1 MYPGFGQGKDDEKL
15 NWKRKALSLLLSA
28 SLVASL
34 AAPAL
39 AMTPPTDSAVPDTLA
54 DGFSDDPTRYEIYPV
69 PHHIEYPSDTTKIV
83 PTSTVNVVAEENI
96 DSYTLAFLRA
106 ILSDYG
112 LTMNQTDK
120 IVSGQTNI
128 LLGIHGSEGKAD
140 TAAPEP
146 KTYSD
151 LFTSYD
157 KVVDGKYDPYLMAVT
172 ADEPRGTITILG
184 ADSDG
189 VYCGLATLQMMF
201 SSFAGRYLLPV
212 TIEDYSNSRFRGF
225 IEGFYGGFDYTG
237 RESQMRSIRDVKG
250 NLYVFASKTDPYH
263 AGSWDKLYPED
274 ELKQI
279 AHLVQVGEET
289 KVDYAWSV
297 HIGKGGFFNSASSDP
312 NSGEQ
317 YTKYLENVKKLEAKF
332 QQLYDVGVRNFHIL
346 NDDYNSGTNS
356 DVVALLNTMNEWLKE
371 KGCGPLV
378 YCCKGYNTAWAGN
391 GAELNALQGLD
402 DDIYLYWTG
411 ADVNSPINQSNVNWP
426 HDKSDHYTVTWLNYP
441 CSEHAKSGMFLGD
454 ISHYVSNADG
464 LTNNLGILSNPVN
477 YPEANKVAYFQLL
490 SWAWNR
496 DSYSTYITQ
505 LWEDCF
511 KYLQPEVYDSYL
523 TIARNVS
530 NCPDSGRIPNGFPES
545 EYLKDKLAAVQ
556 EKVLSGS
563 GDLKNDPDVQAL
575 LDEFAHIL
583 SAVEDFRD
591 NCANAALVKEL
602 EPWLKSLSGVAQAGK
617 GGLEAAIALADGN
630 LEGAWAGFSSASLGL
645 DQWDNYDTPNYA
657 GTKAKAGSK
666 RLQPFA
672 SKVVEYVGAE
682 LNTALNPGGLGGGE
696 PTFYGRL
703 GGKNLSATANSDKMF
718 DGKDGTYA
726 AFDSGYVQQQGDYFG
741 VDLGKVQTVTNIR
754 ILQGADDSDHNYF
767 HKAVLQCSANGK
779 DWVELTGRVNAQ
791 EICYEKPVS
800 ARYVR
805 LYLEEIGYP
814 NPDDSGYK
822 PDYWTRVREFTV
834 KTAGEGGLY
843 TSVEVPESAKVTEDG
858 GVYTLSGLSN
868 ITLAPGGYVGL
879 DLGEVMG
886 VKSISAEDLD
896 GCLTLQYSA
905 NGLVWTAYGV
915 EPSPFSA
922 RYCRIVNLG
931 EEAVTGTLPDLEVT
945 LSDPKLTPSMV
956 KTNVNTVNAGTWA
969 NVFDGDVSTYV
980 QTKTNQAEG
989 QYFIFDLGA
998 SVPIYDLKFYTH
1010 ESNDYIYYM
1019 DIALGN
1025 SSSPDGDWTTI
1036 GTVDN
1041 DTQMDPPYRTFSCDG
1056 GGREAR
1062 YLKLTVTKAP
1072 PKNQWLILN
1081 EIEINKAHQQS
1092 SSLGAFSGS
1101 PAGDFEKTMDGQL
1114 STIFAP
1120 GAVTESGGYLQ
1131 YLISEDN
1138 DISSVKILQE
1148 SGSVCDAA
1156 VKVQTADGQWHE
1168 LGTLDMAVS
1177 VFDTAGLGG
1186 LTALRLE
1193 WKPGTSPAIAE
1204 IILVSEEGSA
1214 PANQAPAVLPS
1225 IFEVSPVDDTSIEVN
1240 FGTPEDMVG
1249 LPVQGEVTLS
1259 GGQKMVLPLEWSC
1272 EDYNAEQPGKY
1283 TFTGTYDLTGL
1294 NLTNPG
1300 GFTVTGQVTVRQ
1312 DPSVEPEE
1320 PEPAPSGTPI
1330 DLTTGCQVTASGNE
1344 TTAYPATNLV
1354 DGNSGTRW
1362 SAAPNM
1368 KAKDDRNPENQTP
1381 GVEWVYF
1388 DLSTGTAM
1396 SGGYQ
1401 ENEPIYLTEIT
1412 VKDTAQNKAWPT
1424 DYEIQVSDT
1433 AKENSWKTVATFHCD
1448 SADHKGTED
1457 QVTELDP
1464 NTAQGR
1470 YLRILV
1476 NGMNI
1481 YADAATAVSID
1492 DVVVMGYQADA
1503 DPALQAI
1510 TLAAG
1515 QTVDLIHDTDD
1526 GEARGVYVSG
1536 REVANQQGPEWAVDR
1551 DENTHWSSNGMN
1563 SGQSQETE
1571 IPSWIVVDLGENVK
1585 DISSVRMHFNAKV
1598 WPEKLL
1604 VQVAGSEFEP
1614 QDFSAQNVFNNSQ
1627 GHQLADGTITED
1639 NAKEDNVWTTI
1650 AEKEYSDLKD
1660 APDITIDAL
1669 ENIPEGTRYLRV
1681 YFESLNRKAPAG
1693 RCIGL
1698 KELNVYGTRSAPV
1711 VTENPNIERV
1721 VPVVATAVTGK
1732 VDEAR
1737 LPNRVVAELADG
1749 SRVALEVEWSLD
1761 KVGESPTEETP
1772 VILTG
1777 SITLPSDGSVTNT
1790 DGKDAKLALTLTS
1803 EPQADG
1809 NIPVKINPSTL
1820 TVAAGTEFGELNL
1833 PEEVSVWLD
1842 NGLAVV
1848 CPVYWNES
1856 TYNPDLMETQTII
1869 GTYTSRIKTQ
1879 AAEIFGEVSIE
1890 VTPVRSAPEDVTV
1903 SFDSNGGT
1911 PVATQTVEYNTP
1923 VNKPEDP
1930 TRDGFTFEGWYLDYG
1945 LERPWDF
1952 DRKVTSS
1959 LTLYAKWTEDTSSG
1973 DTSDDSP
1980 NSSGSS
1986 SYRVRASV
1994 RGDGSVELSSS
2005 RPRVGQTVTVSIVP
2019 GEGMYLAQIRAV
2031 TTDGKTV
2038 ALTKVS
2044 ESRYTFVQPRGAVT
2058 VSVIFLP
2065 LSGGEETR
2073 FSDVE
2078 PSAWYAE
2085 AVRFVVEQG
2094 VMQGVGGGRFDPSG
2108 VMNRSMLVTML
2119 HRLAGEPDGGT
2130 ASFTDVPT
2138 GTWYSDAVA
2147 WAASA
2152 ELTGGYGDGRFG
2164 PTDAVTREQVA
2175 ALLFRYAQ
2183 LQKLELAAEQS
2194 VPDFSDAASVSGW
2207 AKEAMDWAVRTG
2219 LLSGKNGG
2227 ILDPQGTATRAEVA
2241 TILMRFIQST
2251 AETE

>member
-1 MYPGFGQGKDDEKL
+1 M

-28 SLVASL
+28 ALVSSL

-69 PHHIEYPSDTTKIV
+69 PHHIEYPSDAAKIV
-83 PTSTVNVVAEENI
+83 PTSTVNVIAEEGI
-96 DSYTLAFLRA
+96 DSYTLAFLRE
-106 ILSDYG
+106 ILSSYG

-120 IVSGQTNI
+120 IASGQTNI
-128 LLGIHGSEGKAD
+128 LLGIHGSEGTAD
-140 TAAPEP
+140 AAAPEP
-146 KTYSD
+146 KTYDD

-172 ADEPRGTITILG
+172 ADEPRGTITIVG

-201 SSFAGRYLLPV
+201 SSFSGRYLLPV

-225 IEGFYGGFDYTG
+225 VEGFYGGFDYVG

-250 NLYVFASKTDPYH
+250 NMYVFASKNDRYH
-263 AGSWDKLYPED
+263 AEDWDKLYPED

-297 HIGKGGFFNSASSDP
+297 HIGKGGFFNGASSDP
-312 NSGEQ
+312 DSGTKYE
-317 YTKYLENVKKLEAKF
+317 KYLENVEKLEVKF

-346 NDDYNSGTNS
+346 NDDYNSGTNA
-356 DVVALLNTMNEWLKE
+356 DVVALLNTMNGWLKE

-391 GAELNALQGLD
+391 GAELNALQELD
-402 DDIYLYWTG
+402 EDIYLYWTG
-411 ADVNSPINQSNVNWP
+411 ADVNSPINQDNVNWP
-426 HDKSDHYTVTWLNYP
+426 HSKSGHYTVTWLNYP

-523 TIARNVS
+523 AIARNVS

-682 LNTALNPGGLGGGE
+682 LNTALNPGGLGGGA

-703 GGKNLSATANSDKMF
+703 GGKNLSATANSDRMF

-754 ILQGADDSDHNYF
+754 ILQGADDSDQNYF

-791 EICYEKPVS
+791 EIHYERPIS

-834 KTAGEGGLY
+834 ETAGEGGLY
-843 TSVEVPESAKVTEDG
+843 TSVEVPESTKVTEDG

-868 ITLAPGGYVGL
+868 VTLAPGGYVGL
-879 DLGEVMG
+879 DLGEVVG
-886 VKSISAEDLD
+886 VKSISAKDLD
-896 GCLTLQYSA
+896 GSLTLQYSA
-905 NGLVWTAYGV
+905 NGLVWTVCGA

-922 RYCRIVNLG
+922 RYCRVVNLG
-931 EEAVTGTLPDLEVT
+931 EEAVTETLPDLEVT

-956 KTNVNTVNAGTWA
+956 KTNVNTVNAGAWA

-998 SVPIYDLKFYTH
+998 SVPVYDLKFYTH

-1019 DIALGN
+1019 DIAIGN
-1025 SSSPDGDWTTI
+1025 SSSPDGEWTTI

-1041 DTQMDPPYRTFSCDG
+1041 NTQMDPPYRTFSCDG

-1062 YLKLTVTKAP
+1062 YLKLTVTQAP

-1081 EIEINKAHQQS
+1081 EIEINKARQQS

-1101 PAGDFEKTMDGQL
+1101 PVGDFEKTMDGQL

-1168 LGTLDMAVS
+1168 LGALDMAVS

-1204 IILVSEEGSA
+1204 IILLSDEGTASA
-1214 PANQAPAVLPS
+1214 DQAPAVLPS
-1225 IFEVSPVDDTSIEVN
+1225 IFEVSPVKDTSIEVN
-1240 FGTPEDMVG
+1240 FGTPENMVG
-1249 LPVQGEVTLS
+1249 LPVQGVVTLS
-1259 GGQKMVLPLEWSC
+1259 GGQRMVLPLEWSC
-1272 EDYNAEQPGKY
+1272 EDYDAEQPGKY
-1283 TFTGTYDLTGL
+1283 TFTGAYDLTGL

-1312 DPSVEPEE
+1312 DPDAVPEE

-1330 DLTTGCQVTASGNE
+1330 DLTTSCQVTASGTEQNNDQWAPE
-1344 TTAYPATNLV
+1344 KLV
-1354 DGNSGTRW
+1354 DGDSSTRW
-1362 SAAPNM
+1362 SAVPNM
-1368 KAKDDRNPENQTP
+1368 KQKNDRNPENQTK
-1381 GVEWVYF
+1381 GVEWVNF
-1388 DLSTGTAM
+1388 DLATGNEM
-1396 SGGYQ
+1396 SGDYQ

-1412 VKDTAQNKAWPT
+1412 VKGTAQNKAWPT

-1433 AKENSWKTVATFHCD
+1433 AEENSWKTVATFHCD

-1503 DPALQAI
+1503 DPAHQAMP
-1510 TLAAG
+1510 LAAS
-1515 QTVDLIHDTDD
+1515 QAVDLIHDTDD
-1526 GEARGVYVSG
+1526 GAAREVYVSG
-1536 REVANQQGPEWAVDR
+1536 REVANATGPEFAVDGKE
-1551 DENTHWSSNGMN
+1551 DTYWSGNGMKKQ
-1563 SGQSQETE
+1563 GDATDQL
-1571 IPSWIVVDLGENVK
+1571 PSWIVVDLGENVES
-1585 DISSVRMHFNAKV
+1585 IFNVTMQFNKKV
-1598 WPEKLL
+1598 WPTEL
-1604 VQVAGSEFEP
+1604 VIQAATSTYNP
-1614 QDFSAQNVFNNSQ
+1614 TDYADINVFREKRD
-1627 GHQLADGTITED
+1627 DGLGDAIKGD
-1639 NAKEDNVWTTI
+1639 NAESANIWHNLATKSCDSLSDTPTVVVDNLS
-1650 AEKEYSDLKD
+1650 A
-1660 APDITIDAL
+1660 
-1669 ENIPEGTRYLRV
+1669 IPEGTRYLRV
-1681 YFESLNRKAPAG
+1681 FFKSMNGVAAG
-1693 RCIGL
+1693 HAIGL
-1698 KELNVYGTRSAPV
+1698 KELNVYGTRFAPV
-1711 VTENPNIERV
+1711 VKVDPEIKSV
-1721 VPVVATAVTGK
+1721 VPVVATAIAGEVAQ
-1732 VDEAR
+1732 AR
-1737 LPNRVVAELADG
+1737 LPGRVVAVLADD
-1749 SRVALEVEWSLD
+1749 SRVALEVTWSLD
-1761 KVGESPTEETP
+1761 EADDSPTEEIP
-1772 VILTG
+1772 VIVTG
-1777 SITLPSDGSVTNT
+1777 TITLPDDESVKNTGNVSASMNLTLTDEPKVDGSV
-1790 DGKDAKLALTLTS
+1790 
-1803 EPQADG
+1803 
-1809 NIPVKINPSTL
+1809 PVKVNPSTL
-1820 TVAAGTEFGELNL
+1820 TVAAGTDVESLNL
-1833 PEEVSVWLD
+1833 PASVSVQMD
-1842 NGLAVV
+1842 NGLVVV
-1848 CPVYWNES
+1848 CPVTWDTS
-1856 TYNPDLMETQTII
+1856 TYDPKLMGPQTIT
-1869 GTYTSRIKTQ
+1869 GTYTYDPSHSLLR
-1879 AAEIFGEVSIE
+1879 AAGSGAITGKVEITVI
-1890 VTPVRSAPEDVTV
+1890 PVRSAPEDVTV

-1911 PVATQTVEYNTP
+1911 PVETQTVEYNTP
-1923 VNKPEDP
+1923 VSKPEDP
-1930 TRDGFTFEGWYLDYG
+1930 TRDGFTFDGWYLDYG

-1959 LTLYAKWTEDTSSG
+1959 LTLYAKWTEDTS
-1973 DTSDDSP
+1973 DDSHSASS
-1980 NSSGSS
+1980 SSGSS
-1986 SYRVRASV
+1986 SYRARASV
-1994 RGDGSVELSSS
+1994 RGDGSVELSSN

-2019 GEGMYLAQIRAV
+2019 GEGMYLAQIQAV
-2031 TTDGKTV
+2031 TTDGKAV

-2044 ESRYTFVQPRGAVT
+2044 ENRYTFVQPRGAVT
-2058 VSVIFLP
+2058 VSATFLP
-2065 LSGGEETR
+2065 LSGGEETH
-2073 FSDVE
+2073 FFDVE

-2094 VMQGVGGGRFDPSG
+2094 IMQGIGGGLFDPSG

-2119 HRLAGEPDGGT
+2119 HRLAGEPGGGT
-2130 ASFTDVPT
+2130 ASFTDVSA
-2138 GTWYSDAVA
+2138 GIWYSDAVA

-2183 LQKLELAAEQS
+2183 LQKLELAADQS
-2194 VPDFSDAASVSGW
+2194 VPDFSDTASVSGW

-2227 ILDPQGTATRAEVA
+2227 ILDPLGTATRAEVVA
-2241 TILMRFIQST
+2241 ILMRFSQST
-2251 AETE
+2251 VEAE

>member
-1 MYPGFGQGKDDEKL
+1 MYSGFGQGKDDGKL

-28 SLVASL
+28 ALVSSL

-69 PHHIEYPSDTTKIV
+69 PHHIEYPSDAAKIV
-83 PTSTVNVVAEENI
+83 PTSTVNVIAEEGI
-96 DSYTLAFLRA
+96 DSYTLAFLRE
-106 ILSDYG
+106 ILSSYG

-120 IVSGQTNI
+120 IASGQTNI
-128 LLGIHGSEGKAD
+128 LLGIHGSEGTAD
-140 TAAPEP
+140 AAAPEP
-146 KTYSD
+146 KTYDD

-172 ADEPRGTITILG
+172 ADEPRGTITIVG

-201 SSFAGRYLLPV
+201 SSFSGRYLLPV

-225 IEGFYGGFDYTG
+225 VEGFYGGFDYVG

-250 NLYVFASKTDPYH
+250 NMYVFASKNDRYH
-263 AGSWDKLYPED
+263 AEDWDKLYPED

-297 HIGKGGFFNSASSDP
+297 HIGKGGFFNGASSDP
-312 NSGEQ
+312 DSGTKYE
-317 YTKYLENVKKLEAKF
+317 KYLENVEKLEVKF

-346 NDDYNSGTNS
+346 NDDYNSGTNA
-356 DVVALLNTMNEWLKE
+356 DVVALLNTMNGWLKE

-391 GAELNALQGLD
+391 GAELNALQELD
-402 DDIYLYWTG
+402 EDIYLYWTG
-411 ADVNSPINQSNVNWP
+411 ADVNSPINQDNVNWP
-426 HDKSDHYTVTWLNYP
+426 HSKSGHYTVTWLNYP

-523 TIARNVS
+523 AIARNVS

-682 LNTALNPGGLGGGE
+682 LNTALNPGGLGGGA

-703 GGKNLSATANSDKMF
+703 GGKNLSATANSDRMF

-754 ILQGADDSDHNYF
+754 ILQGADDSDQNYF

-791 EICYEKPVS
+791 EIHYERPIS

-834 KTAGEGGLY
+834 ETAGEGGLY
-843 TSVEVPESAKVTEDG
+843 TSVEVPESTKVTEDG

-868 ITLAPGGYVGL
+868 VTLAPGGYVGL
-879 DLGEVMG
+879 DLGEVVG
-886 VKSISAEDLD
+886 VKSISAKDLD
-896 GCLTLQYSA
+896 GSLTLQYSA
-905 NGLVWTAYGV
+905 NGLVWTVCGA

-922 RYCRIVNLG
+922 RYCRVVNLG
-931 EEAVTGTLPDLEVT
+931 EEAVTETLPDLEVT

-956 KTNVNTVNAGTWA
+956 KTNVNTVNAGAWA

-998 SVPIYDLKFYTH
+998 SVPVYDLKFYTH

-1019 DIALGN
+1019 DIAIGN
-1025 SSSPDGDWTTI
+1025 SSSPDGEWTTI

-1041 DTQMDPPYRTFSCDG
+1041 NTQMDPPYRTFSCDG
-1056 GGREAR
+1056 GGQR
-1062 YLKLTVTKAP
+1062 
-1072 PKNQWLILN
+1072 
-1081 EIEINKAHQQS
+1081 
-1092 SSLGAFSGS
+1092 
-1101 PAGDFEKTMDGQL
+1101 
-1114 STIFAP
+1114 
-1120 GAVTESGGYLQ
+1120 
-1131 YLISEDN
+1131 
-1138 DISSVKILQE
+1138 
-1148 SGSVCDAA
+1148 
-1156 VKVQTADGQWHE
+1156 
-1168 LGTLDMAVS
+1168 
-1177 VFDTAGLGG
+1177 
-1186 LTALRLE
+1186 
-1193 WKPGTSPAIAE
+1193 
-1204 IILVSEEGSA
+1204 
-1214 PANQAPAVLPS
+1214 
-1225 IFEVSPVDDTSIEVN
+1225 
-1240 FGTPEDMVG
+1240 
-1249 LPVQGEVTLS
+1249 
-1259 GGQKMVLPLEWSC
+1259 MVLPLEWSC
-1272 EDYNAEQPGKY
+1272 EDYDAEQPGKY
-1283 TFTGTYDLTGL
+1283 TFTGAYDLTGL

-1312 DPSVEPEE
+1312 DPDAVPEE

-1330 DLTTGCQVTASGNE
+1330 DLTTSCQVTASGTEQNNDQWAPE
-1344 TTAYPATNLV
+1344 KLV
-1354 DGNSGTRW
+1354 DGDSSTRW
-1362 SAAPNM
+1362 SAVPNM
-1368 KAKDDRNPENQTP
+1368 KQKNDRNPENQTK

-1388 DLSTGTAM
+1388 DLATGNEM
-1396 SGGYQ
+1396 SGDYQ

-1412 VKDTAQNKAWPT
+1412 VKGTAQNKAWPT

-1433 AKENSWKTVATFHCD
+1433 AEENSWKTVATFHCD

-1503 DPALQAI
+1503 DPAHQAMP
-1510 TLAAG
+1510 LAAS
-1515 QTVDLIHDTDD
+1515 QAVDLIHDTDD
-1526 GEARGVYVSG
+1526 GAAREVYVSG
-1536 REVANQQGPEWAVDR
+1536 REVANATGPEFAVDGKE
-1551 DENTHWSSNGMN
+1551 DTYWSGNGMKKQ
-1563 SGQSQETE
+1563 GDATDQL
-1571 IPSWIVVDLGENVK
+1571 PSWIVVDLGENVES
-1585 DISSVRMHFNAKV
+1585 IFNVTMQFNKKV
-1598 WPEKLL
+1598 WPTEL
-1604 VQVAGSEFEP
+1604 VIQAATSTYNP
-1614 QDFSAQNVFNNSQ
+1614 TDYADINVFREKRD
-1627 GHQLADGTITED
+1627 DGLGDAIKGD
-1639 NAKEDNVWTTI
+1639 NAESANIWHNLATKSCDSLSDTPTVVVDNLS
-1650 AEKEYSDLKD
+1650 A
-1660 APDITIDAL
+1660 
-1669 ENIPEGTRYLRV
+1669 IPEGTRYLRV
-1681 YFESLNRKAPAG
+1681 FFKSMNGVAAG
-1693 RCIGL
+1693 HAIGL
-1698 KELNVYGTRSAPV
+1698 KELNVYGTRFAPV
-1711 VTENPNIERV
+1711 VKVDPEIKSV
-1721 VPVVATAVTGK
+1721 VPVVATAIAGEVAQ
-1732 VDEAR
+1732 AR
-1737 LPNRVVAELADG
+1737 LPGRVVAVLADD
-1749 SRVALEVEWSLD
+1749 SRVALEVTWSLD
-1761 KVGESPTEETP
+1761 EADDSPTEEIP
-1772 VILTG
+1772 VIVTG
-1777 SITLPSDGSVTNT
+1777 TITLPDDESVKNTGNVSASMNLTLTDEPKVDGSV
-1790 DGKDAKLALTLTS
+1790 
-1803 EPQADG
+1803 
-1809 NIPVKINPSTL
+1809 PVKVNPSTL
-1820 TVAAGTEFGELNL
+1820 TVAAGTDVESLNL
-1833 PEEVSVWLD
+1833 PASVSVQMD
-1842 NGLAVV
+1842 NGLVVV
-1848 CPVYWNES
+1848 CPVTWDTS
-1856 TYNPDLMETQTII
+1856 TYDPKLMGPQTIT
-1869 GTYTSRIKTQ
+1869 GTYTYDPSHSLLR
-1879 AAEIFGEVSIE
+1879 AAGSGAITGKVEITVI
-1890 VTPVRSAPEDVTV
+1890 PVRSAPEDVTV

-1911 PVATQTVEYNTP
+1911 PVETQTVEYNTP
-1923 VNKPEDP
+1923 VSKPEDP
-1930 TRDGFTFEGWYLDYG
+1930 TRDGFTFDGWYLDYG

-1959 LTLYAKWTEDTSSG
+1959 LTLYAKWTEDTS
-1973 DTSDDSP
+1973 DDSHSASS
-1980 NSSGSS
+1980 SSGSS
-1986 SYRVRASV
+1986 SYRARASV
-1994 RGDGSVELSSS
+1994 RGDGSVELSSN

-2019 GEGMYLAQIRAV
+2019 GEGMYLAQIQAV
-2031 TTDGKTV
+2031 TTDGKAV

-2044 ESRYTFVQPRGAVT
+2044 ENRYTFVQPRGAVT
-2058 VSVIFLP
+2058 VSATFLP
-2065 LSGGEETR
+2065 LSGGEETH
-2073 FSDVE
+2073 FFDVE

-2094 VMQGVGGGRFDPSG
+2094 IMQGIGGGLFDPSG

-2119 HRLAGEPDGGT
+2119 HRLAGEPGGGT
-2130 ASFTDVPT
+2130 ASFTDVSA
-2138 GTWYSDAVA
+2138 GIWYSDAVA

-2183 LQKLELAAEQS
+2183 LQKLELAADQS
-2194 VPDFSDAASVSGW
+2194 VPDFSDTASVSGW

-2227 ILDPQGTATRAEVA
+2227 ILDPLGTATRAEVA